1 MEKEKLQHYSIR
13 KLSVGAASVLIGLSF
28 VGMGHSTQVKADT
41 VNENQQQVVK
51 TPKNENTSVD
61 TKASLDNIQVN
72 DSKNK
77 LNINQIQSDDKV
89 ANTAT
94 TMVNRKSVQGEE
106 REQLNA
112 NSSVQNDVPE
122 NGAQS
127 ATALR
132 VSQNKEKIVENNKNK
147 VEATT
152 LNLNQ
157 KVDPQTEK
165 ANLAESKV
173 QVQNQGNNDLAT
185 TTDPSKLSKDDF
197 ADGTRWTAAGW
208 TRTDPNTKVAKSST
222 FTYDD
227 VSPDHL
233 DFHDFYLAASSGG
246 TIKAT
251 LNKDDIVK
259 GNKILL
265 AAIQSTTGN
274 KQNDQHM
281 SFQVYQSP
289 EIGGNTITFQ
299 GKDLGNI
306 TADYSNNE
314 VDYWL
319 NITDTIK
326 YATDPE
332 FIFHS
337 PLVLTALTAKDIPVW
352 GTGGGIDYVNASKDV
367 NKTYYI
373 VTNSQIKPI
382 TLTASSEIPTDLPSG
397 NLQKGLYNDPNSG
410 NEYSGVAFNNL
421 NANDTLK
428 GAIKVQD
435 TAHILTKGNVGV
447 MTATAYYPVYNNKM
461 YLHSNLPSNVSH
473 NPSDYVKS
481 AITVKTL
488 PDNLNAADAKAQI
501 SNDMIGISWQNDGSY
516 IIAYNYTPTAMS
528 KNGEQYVRDI
538 VTYGYSPNFQLKD
551 QKQEVIDQTIEY
563 YRNRNWIPTSLQT
576 DFILPFSSQSIP
588 TVVTVTDLSTGN
600 AVTSA
605 HNVNGSKLN
614 AELYRNAS
622 VSYFDDVTSKTINT
636 DVVVGRKNLAT
647 DYMVNIPSGYVLAD
661 NQDGTNYK
669 WNADKTKVTYTFA
682 DDQKQNDSNP
692 IVIHL
697 THGRKDIVDTNTIS
711 ETIHYQFEDGSKA
724 ADDYNAKSLASSRLG
739 HKDLVTGQ
747 TIWDSDWSQE
757 TFPEVNTPHIN
768 GYTADIAQIAAQTVD
783 GTSQDIVK
791 TVIYKANNQ
800 KIFVHYIDDDVNGQ
814 DLHTDPLVGKS
825 NTTANYT
832 TGDAIKNYLNQ
843 GYDLVSDDTQGKA
856 LRYDADDEHDQVY
869 NVHLKHH
876 ISDVTDPKMLNATFD
891 RVITETLPDGKQKQ
905 ITQHYVITRT
915 GKQDQV
921 TKKYAFTNWSS
932 AQVHEDKGDALDGYT
947 AKINSANI
955 DGIALV
961 DDSGVPTVKAEKF
974 TNENNN
980 STTPVNVE
988 ERVEV
993 GYLPDDQKATITFI
1007 DDDAQKD
1014 KQILQTQNLVGKSNT
1029 KSSYDTG
1036 ADIENYL
1043 SKGFELVSDDTQGN
1057 PITFDAHDKVDQVFT
1072 VHLKHHISDVTD
1084 PRVLTATF
1092 DRVITEHTPDGKDKQ
1107 ITQHYV
1113 ITRTGKQD
1121 QVTKKYAWSDW
1132 TTVQVHEDKGD
1143 TFEGYTPHLSG
1154 NNLDSFISLVNG
1166 TPIAKAETYTNEN
1179 GKLLP
1184 KNISEKVYITYT
1196 ANPQEAAIVFYDDT
1210 ADIPLQKNT
1219 VRGHYGEAIEFTPKV
1234 SDVITEYTKK
1244 GYVLVSNEFDNQKYA
1259 ADDKQNV
1266 FVVHLKHG
1274 TMDVTRSKDVTE
1286 TIHYVYDNN
1295 SKAHDDY
1302 VTTKKFENH
1311 GVKDLVTGETKWD
1324 TNWTPENDQFAQVNS
1339 PEIPGYTADKENI
1352 PAQTVNADSKNLEYT
1367 VTYTQTPAP
1376 TPYEPSDPVQPAQ
1389 PTQPDV
1395 QPSTPVV
1402 PDQPVDQDNS
1412 NKSESTPTKKVV
1424 KVKKN
1429 KIVSDSLVNNSVSD
1443 KQDSYLPSDYGNYV
1457 AKDESTDVQ
1466 SPKVVAR
1473 GSLPKTTEV
1482 KSNAKE
1488 LPTTGAKDED
1498 QLSYVGLALA
1508 GLVGMFGYSIKKRK
1522 D

>member
-197 ADGTRWTAAGW
+197 ADGTRCTAAGW

-332 FIFHS
+332 FVFHS
-337 PLVLTALTAKDIPVW
+337 PLVLTALTANDIPVW
-352 GTGGGIDYVNASKDV
+352 GTGGGIDYANASKDV

-428 GAIKVQD
+428 GAIKVRD
-435 TAHILTKGNVGV
+435 TAHILTKGNVRV
-447 MTATAYYPVYNNKM
+447 MTATTYYPVYNNKM

-501 SNDMIGISWQNDGSY
+501 SNDM
-516 IIAYNYTPTAMS
+516 
-528 KNGEQYVRDI
+528 
-538 VTYGYSPNFQLKD
+538 
-551 QKQEVIDQTIEY
+551 
-563 YRNRNWIPTSLQT
+563 
-576 DFILPFSSQSIP
+576 
-588 TVVTVTDLSTGN
+588 
-600 AVTSA
+600 
-605 HNVNGSKLN
+605 
-614 AELYRNAS
+614 
-622 VSYFDDVTSKTINT
+622 
-636 DVVVGRKNLAT
+636 
-647 DYMVNIPSGYVLAD
+647 MV
-661 NQDGTNYK
+661 
-669 WNADKTKVTYTFA
+669 
-682 DDQKQNDSNP
+682 
-692 IVIHL
+692 
-697 THGRKDIVDTNTIS
+697 
-711 ETIHYQFEDGSKA
+711 
-724 ADDYNAKSLASSRLG
+724 
-739 HKDLVTGQ
+739 
-747 TIWDSDWSQE
+747 
-757 TFPEVNTPHIN
+757 
-768 GYTADIAQIAAQTVD
+768 
-783 GTSQDIVK
+783 
-791 TVIYKANNQ
+791 
-800 KIFVHYIDDDVNGQ
+800 
-814 DLHTDPLVGKS
+814 LVGK
-825 NTTANYT
+825 
-832 TGDAIKNYLNQ
+832 
-843 GYDLVSDDTQGKA
+843 
-856 LRYDADDEHDQVY
+856 
-869 NVHLKHH
+869 
-876 ISDVTDPKMLNATFD
+876 MM
-891 RVITETLPDGKQKQ
+891 
-905 ITQHYVITRT
+905 
-915 GKQDQV
+915 
-921 TKKYAFTNWSS
+921 
-932 AQVHEDKGDALDGYT
+932 
-947 AKINSANI
+947 
-955 DGIALV
+955 
-961 DDSGVPTVKAEKF
+961 
-974 TNENNN
+974 
-980 STTPVNVE
+980 
-988 ERVEV
+988 
-993 GYLPDDQKATITFI
+993 
-1007 DDDAQKD
+1007 
-1014 KQILQTQNLVGKSNT
+1014 
-1029 KSSYDTG
+1029 
-1036 ADIENYL
+1036 
-1043 SKGFELVSDDTQGN
+1043 
-1057 PITFDAHDKVDQVFT
+1057 
-1072 VHLKHHISDVTD
+1072 
-1084 PRVLTATF
+1084 VL
-1092 DRVITEHTPDGKDKQ
+1092 I
-1107 ITQHYV
+1107 
-1113 ITRTGKQD
+1113 
-1121 QVTKKYAWSDW
+1121 
-1132 TTVQVHEDKGD
+1132 
-1143 TFEGYTPHLSG
+1143 
-1154 NNLDSFISLVNG
+1154 
-1166 TPIAKAETYTNEN
+1166 
-1179 GKLLP
+1179 
-1184 KNISEKVYITYT
+1184 
-1196 ANPQEAAIVFYDDT
+1196 
-1210 ADIPLQKNT
+1210 
-1219 VRGHYGEAIEFTPKV
+1219 
-1234 SDVITEYTKK
+1234 
-1244 GYVLVSNEFDNQKYA
+1244 
-1259 ADDKQNV
+1259 
-1266 FVVHLKHG
+1266 
-1274 TMDVTRSKDVTE
+1274 
-1286 TIHYVYDNN
+1286 
-1295 SKAHDDY
+1295 
-1302 VTTKKFENH
+1302 
-1311 GVKDLVTGETKWD
+1311 
-1324 TNWTPENDQFAQVNS
+1324 
-1339 PEIPGYTADKENI
+1339 
-1352 PAQTVNADSKNLEYT
+1352 
-1367 VTYTQTPAP
+1367 
-1376 TPYEPSDPVQPAQ
+1376 
-1389 PTQPDV
+1389 
-1395 QPSTPVV
+1395 
-1402 PDQPVDQDNS
+1402 
-1412 NKSESTPTKKVV
+1412 
-1424 KVKKN
+1424 
-1429 KIVSDSLVNNSVSD
+1429 
-1443 KQDSYLPSDYGNYV
+1443 
-1457 AKDESTDVQ
+1457 
-1466 SPKVVAR
+1466 
-1473 GSLPKTTEV
+1473 
-1482 KSNAKE
+1482 
-1488 LPTTGAKDED
+1488 
-1498 QLSYVGLALA
+1498 
-1508 GLVGMFGYSIKKRK
+1508 
-1522 D
+1522 